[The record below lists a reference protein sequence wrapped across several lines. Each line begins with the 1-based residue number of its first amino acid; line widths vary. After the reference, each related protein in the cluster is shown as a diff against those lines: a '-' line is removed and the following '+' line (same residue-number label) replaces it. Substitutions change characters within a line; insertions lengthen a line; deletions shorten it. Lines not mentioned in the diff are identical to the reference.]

1 MKQIILALS
10 IVWGF
15 SLSLSAQREQP
26 IDWKSDLD
34 YLAKELPAKHCNLF
48 AKKSNEYFLS
58 GIHAISNH
66 PEKQT
71 DLQKALKIQ
80 QLLAQMG
87 DSHTMLNFYPLLDND
102 QFLPFHLLWTSDGLH
117 VLHTLPENQA
127 ILGCKLSSINQ
138 TPIQQIIDSLSTL
151 FTVDN
156 QSVVKTMVPGLIRS
170 LQLLE
175 YFGFTDSPQVELSL
189 EKTDGTPVRHTI
201 KPATLDRNNRV
212 SVKPDSM
219 AFYLKNER
227 TFFTDAYSPDEQ
239 IYHILYNRC
248 WSKELEAERGDQQ
261 KAEAMPSFKSFETK
275 TLRTLAENPVR
286 KLIFDLRM
294 NGGGDSRQG
303 TSYIE
308 TLADY
313 LNKHPQI
320 KLYVVLGR
328 QTFSSAILNAMDFR
342 RLTKAVFIGEETSG
356 KPNHFGEVRSIRLP
370 SSQLVVQYS
379 TKYFKNTD
387 EELNTLAP
395 DVILETSFSDLKKG
409 IDPIY
414 EWVKKQ

>member
-1 MKQIILALS
+1 
-10 IVWGF
+10 
-15 SLSLSAQREQP
+15 
-26 IDWKSDLD
+26 
-34 YLAKELPAKHCNLF
+34 
-48 AKKSNEYFLS
+48 
-58 GIHAISNH
+58 
-66 PEKQT
+66 
-71 DLQKALKIQ
+71 
-80 QLLAQMG
+80 
-87 DSHTMLNFYPLLDND
+87 
-102 QFLPFHLLWTSDGLH
+102 
-117 VLHTLPENQA
+117 
-127 ILGCKLSSINQ
+127 
-138 TPIQQIIDSLSTL
+138 
-151 FTVDN
+151 
-156 QSVVKTMVPGLIRS
+156 
-170 LQLLE
+170 
-175 YFGFTDSPQVELSL
+175 
-189 EKTDGTPVRHTI
+189 
-201 KPATLDRNNRV
+201 
-212 SVKPDSM
+212 
-219 AFYLKNER
+219 
-227 TFFTDAYSPDEQ
+227 
-239 IYHILYNRC
+239 
-248 WSKELEAERGDQQ
+248 
-261 KAEAMPSFKSFETK
+261 
-275 TLRTLAENPVR
+275 
-286 KLIFDLRM
+286 M

-342 RLTKAVFIGEETSG
+342 RLTKTVFIGEETSG